1 MSGRISCGLA
11 LSVLLTAFPA
21 LPVVRR
27 DAPPSAAEVNDAISR
42 SEDYAGTV
50 VSRVRGCVPLTSEDG
65 LVDRR
70 FVDWYC
76 IADGTPLPAGERV
89 IEFAIRRD
97 HGPRRFEMIIG
108 EFGGGCPP
116 AANVAHDLQKRVTV
130 PNVTGLG
137 RENRPMMGSMI
148 FDDDPEAMISI
159 ACDYY
164 GKAAG
169 NNYRL
174 SVTFT
179 FDAEGYHLQNGA
191 SEQLFDNAGNPV
203 DHAH

>member
-1 MSGRISCGLA
+1 M
-11 LSVLLTAFPA
+11 
-21 LPVVRR
+21 
-27 DAPPSAAEVNDAISR
+27 
-42 SEDYAGTV
+42 
-50 VSRVRGCVPLTSEDG
+50 
-65 LVDRR
+65 
-70 FVDWYC
+70 
-76 IADGTPLPAGERV
+76 
-89 IEFAIRRD
+89 
-97 HGPRRFEMIIG
+97 
-108 EFGGGCPP
+108 PP

-179 FDAEGYHLQNGA
+179 FDAKAIISRTAQA
-191 SEQLFDNAGNPV
+191 STVRQRWQSV